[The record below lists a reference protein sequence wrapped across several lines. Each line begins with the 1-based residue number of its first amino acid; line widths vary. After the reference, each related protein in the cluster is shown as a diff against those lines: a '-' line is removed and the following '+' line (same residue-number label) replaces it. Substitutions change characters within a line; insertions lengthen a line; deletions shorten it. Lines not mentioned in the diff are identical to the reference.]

1 MFNNRET
8 PEEREERIRREEREF
23 RAKENRRNQKE
34 LAQIFFAGTRRGLDS
49 WKTRD
54 TQPKGGE
61 KPARST
67 LKRDQC
73 AYCKELG
80 HWKNECP
87 KRNLKKKR
95 TVKCQRRNETPTLQ
109 SGLNL
114 YILTLAFYSCFIL
127 YPLYNNL
134 QGKLPSTMIQRLYS
148 AQAQGEITFTLAY
161 LLQLRLCF
169 GELPYQLRIHF
180 VPGSVPFE
188 ESEKHPCVQ
197 AMFFSH
203 GNKQDS

>member
-1 MFNNRET
+1 MI
-8 PEEREERIRREEREF
+8 RIYSYHLITAFWARCIYIILVSL
-23 RAKENRRNQKE
+23 ACWRRNE
-34 LAQIFFAGTRRGLDS
+34 TN
-49 WKTRD
+49 
-54 TQPKGGE
+54 E
-61 KPARST
+61 KDLCR
-67 LKRDQC
+67 Q
-73 AYCKELG
+73 
-80 HWKNECP
+80 
-87 KRNLKKKR
+87 
-95 TVKCQRRNETPTLQ
+95 QNETPTLQ

-114 YILTLAFYSCFIL
+114 YILTLASYSCFIL
-127 YPLYNNL
+127 YPLHKNL

-148 AQAQGEITFTLAY
+148 AQAQGEITFTLTY

>member
-1 MFNNRET
+1 M
-8 PEEREERIRREEREF
+8 I
-23 RAKENRRNQKE
+23 
-34 LAQIFFAGTRRGLDS
+34 
-49 WKTRD
+49 
-54 TQPKGGE
+54 
-61 KPARST
+61 
-67 LKRDQC
+67 
-73 AYCKELG
+73 
-80 HWKNECP
+80 H
-87 KRNLKKKR
+87 
-95 TVKCQRRNETPTLQ
+95 TVKSFSIVNEAEVEVFLVFPYGLHDPINVCNLLSGSSASSKSCWQRNETPTLQ

-114 YILTLAFYSCFIL
+114 YILTLASYSCFLL
-127 YPLYNNL
+127 YPLHNNL
-134 QGKLPSTMIQRLYS
+134 QGKLPSTTIQRLYS
-148 AQAQGEITFTLAY
+148 AQAQGEITFTLTY

>member
-1 MFNNRET
+1 MHWRRKWQPTPVFL
-8 PEEREERIRREEREF
+8 PEES
-23 RAKENRRNQKE
+23 Q
-34 LAQIFFAGTRRGLDS
+34 G
-49 WKTRD
+49 W
-54 TQPKGGE
+54 
-61 KPARST
+61 RSLVGCCLWGCT
-67 LKRDQC
+67 GSCR
-73 AYCKELG
+73 
-80 HWKNECP
+80 
-87 KRNLKKKR
+87 
-95 TVKCQRRNETPTLQ
+95 RRNETPTLQ

-169 GELPYQLRIHF
+169 GELPYQLRIRF

-203 GNKQDS
+203 GNKQDF

>member
-1 MFNNRET
+1 MLY
-8 PEEREERIRREEREF
+8 IC
-23 RAKENRRNQKE
+23 
-34 LAQIFFAGTRRGLDS
+34 
-49 WKTRD
+49 W
-54 TQPKGGE
+54 
-61 KPARST
+61 
-67 LKRDQC
+67 
-73 AYCKELG
+73 
-80 HWKNECP
+80 
-87 KRNLKKKR
+87 
-95 TVKCQRRNETPTLQ
+95 RRNETPTLQ

-114 YILTLAFYSCFIL
+114 CILTLASYSCFIL
-127 YPLYNNL
+127 YPLHNNL

-180 VPGSVPFE
+180 VPRSVPFE

-203 GNKQDS
+203 GNKQDF

>member
-1 MFNNRET
+1 M
-8 PEEREERIRREEREF
+8 
-23 RAKENRRNQKE
+23 
-34 LAQIFFAGTRRGLDS
+34 
-49 WKTRD
+49 
-54 TQPKGGE
+54 E
-61 KPARST
+61 KPHCR
-67 LKRDQC
+67 
-73 AYCKELG
+73 
-80 HWKNECP
+80 
-87 KRNLKKKR
+87 
-95 TVKCQRRNETPTLQ
+95 RRNETPTLQ

-114 YILTLAFYSCFIL
+114 YILTLASYSCFIL
-127 YPLYNNL
+127 YPLHNNL
-134 QGKLPSTMIQRLYS
+134 QGKLPSTTIQRLYS

-169 GELPYQLRIHF
+169 GELPYQLRIRF